1 MQVPKPMGFFEAS
14 QNDERGVKQ
23 LIILILS
30 KFSRRQPM
38 RSDAEWAS
46 MWEDLQRLQ
55 SKAFTFL
62 NKQFLFLEYYRGLLK
77 AGKFSLAKSQLR
89 AAGSGL
95 LSRERAEA
103 IIIQTAREYFY
114 SSSTLDSPEVWPLNS
129 LLGCLRV

>member
-1 MQVPKPMGFFEAS
+1 MSYYTIVGLQVPKAIGFFEAT
-14 QNDERGVKQ
+14 QDERVVKQ
-23 LIILILS
+23 LIILMLS

-46 MWEDLQRLQ
+46 MWDDLQRLQ

-89 AAGSGL
+89 SVGNSL

-103 IIIQTAREYFY
+103 IIIQVAREYFY
-114 SSSTLDSPEVWPLNS
+114 SSSSLDSPEV
-129 LLGCLRV
+129 